1 MEKKDQ
7 NQLSN
12 YIDFYLARDNER
24 DELEVRFGTNR
35 NNPITK
41 IKFDNV
47 IKKLLS
53 LGFYIDENN
62 NNVHTLNIQNEYKD
76 PASGRRR
83 LSNIRTTITGL
94 DNIQKYCKT
103 NNFDTENIPPYV
115 TFMQKFLKKKYAY
128 KGNDEKLMPLD
139 FAKYEF
145 RVNYK
150 EERILDKKRGL
161 LNNILNNWNET
172 KKTFRLIKRVT
183 LLHNDFPFRFD
194 FSVIKTS
201 KVYRNRNQMIPEF
214 TVQEA
219 NLFNN
224 IVHYEVEIELL
235 NARCK
240 SFSSIQLESLLKKN
254 IQYVLSGLQF
264 SNFPITYPERDA
276 ILKEYLELTLE
287 ENTFNELKED
297 SQYNLKK
304 RKSRKY
310 FAGPSSISLEM
321 KNIVPL
327 DSVVASMENINNAY
341 TVTEKADGERKL
353 LYVAQNSKVYLI
365 DINLNVQFTGLICR
379 NEDYLNTLIDGE
391 HVMHDKNENFINY
404 YLCFDIYYLNGED
417 YRKFAF
423 YNIENLQ
430 YEEKLPEEKFRFL
443 ELNSVVKN
451 MELNSVSRNSQK
463 LNIQVKEFFTN
474 SNKSIFNQCKVI
486 LDKEKNGQFVYE
498 TDGLIFTPID
508 KSVGST
514 KLGVLE
520 KNKTWNLS
528 FKWKPPQYN
537 TIDFLVTTKKN
548 KDGSDFIGNIFN
560 YGDLNEIKQYKTLI
574 LRVGYDE
581 RKHGFINPCDTIIE
595 DKIFQETKERNTY
608 KPVPFYPTD
617 PTPDYKIYTCNIMLS
632 KQGTNLK
639 MLTENGK
646 EEIEDNMIVEF
657 KFLKNGEKFWQW
669 VPIRVRYDKTE
680 DFKRGGRNY
689 GNAYHVAQSVWRS
702 INNPITEDIITSG
715 QGIVENI
722 YDDNVYYN
730 RKSNETNTKP
740 LRDFHNRF
748 VKNKLITSVSN
759 RGNTLLDMSV
769 GKAGDIQKWLDSKLS
784 FVLGMDYSKDNIENK
799 LDGACVR
806 FIKKKRRIRNMFDA
820 LFLHGSAVLNIRN
833 TDAAFDPK
841 GKRIINA
848 LMARGEKDKN
858 RLGQGVYKQ
867 WGKAK
872 EGFNVISNQFSVHY
886 FFSDVNSINEFARN
900 CSQNCRID
908 GYVIGTCYD
917 GGKIFDRL
925 KTKSYGEKIFHM
937 VDDKLI
943 WSITKMYNNTEFNPD
958 ESSLGYKIDVYQES
972 INKYFTE
979 YLVNFEYFKN
989 IMISYG
995 FSLLTPEECTNI
1007 GMKQSIGSFSL
1018 LYNDML
1024 EKIKRRRHLQKKYGE
1039 ATNMSEQEKDISFL
1053 NNYFI
1058 FKKTNK
1064 VADDNVFNVNT
1075 ITSVRETK
1083 QQKLSR
1089 EMIKKIMAERIQ
1101 KVFIKKFRKKI
1112 IIKTS
1117 RKK

>member
-1 MEKKDQ
+1 MEKKDE

-12 YIDFYLARDNER
+12 YIDFYLATDNQR

-41 IKFDNV
+41 IKFDNT

-53 LGFYIDENN
+53 LGFYIDINN
-62 NNVHTLNIQNEYKD
+62 NNVHTLNIQNEYQD

-94 DNIQKYCKT
+94 DNIQKYCKS
-103 NNFDTENIPPYV
+103 NNFDTENIPSYI
-115 TFMQKFLKKKYAY
+115 TFMQKFLKKKYM
-128 KGNDEKLMPLD
+128 GDNDQRFTPLD
-139 FAKYEF
+139 FNKYEF

-161 LNNILNNWNET
+161 LNNILNKWTES

-183 LLHNDFPFRFD
+183 LLHENYPFRFD
-194 FSVIKTS
+194 FSVVKTS
-201 KVYRNRNQMIPEF
+201 KMRRNRNQMVPEY
-214 TVQEA
+214 TIQES
-219 NLFNN
+219 NVFNN
-224 IVHYEVEIELL
+224 VMHYEIEIELL
-235 NARCK
+235 NDKCK
-240 SFSSIQLESLLKKN
+240 SYSGVQLESVLKKN

-264 SNFPITYPERDA
+264 SNFPIPYTERDDV
-276 ILKEYLELTLE
+276 LKKYLELTLE
-287 ENTFNELKED
+287 KNIFNDLKED
-297 SQYNLKK
+297 TPFNLKK

-353 LYVAQNSKVYLI
+353 LYVADNGKVYLI

-379 NEDYLNTLIDGE
+379 NEKFFETLVDGE
-391 HVMHDKNENFINY
+391 HVLHDKSDNFINY
-404 YLCFDIYYLNGED
+404 YLCFDIYYLNGDD
-417 YRKFAF
+417 YRKYAF
-423 YNIENLQ
+423 YNNGNLN
-430 YEEKLPEEKFRFL
+430 YEEKLPDEKFRFN
-443 ELNSVVKN
+443 ELNVLIKN
-451 MELNSVSRNSQK
+451 MELNSVSRNGTK

-474 SNKSIFNQCKVI
+474 THKSIFNQCKVI
-486 LDKEKNGQFVYE
+486 IDKEKNGQFIYE

-520 KNKTWNLS
+520 RNKTWSLS
-528 FKWKPPQYN
+528 FKWKPPKYN

-548 KDGSDFIGNIFN
+548 KDGTDFVGNIFN
-560 YGDLNEIKQYKTLI
+560 YGDDNEIKQYKTLI

-595 DKIFQETKERNTY
+595 DTIFKNDDGRNSY

-617 PTPDYKIYTCNIMLS
+617 PTPNYKIYNCNILLT
-632 KQGTNLK
+632 KQGTSLK

-646 EEIEDNMIVEF
+646 EELDDNMIVEF
-657 KFLKNGEKFWQW
+657 KFMKDAEKHWQW

-715 QGIVENI
+715 KDIVDNI

-748 VKNKLITSVSN
+748 VKNKIITSVSS

-806 FIKKKRRIRNMFDA
+806 YIKKKRRIRNMFDA

-848 LMARGEKDKN
+848 LMGKGEKDKN
-858 RLGQGVYKQ
+858 RLGNGVYKQ
-867 WGKAK
+867 WGKAID
-872 EGFNVISNQFSVHY
+872 GFNVISNQFSIHY
-886 FFSDVNSINEFARN
+886 FFSDLNSVNDFARN
-900 CSQNCRID
+900 CSQNCKID

-925 KTKSYGEKIFHM
+925 KDKNYGEKIFHM
-937 VDDKLI
+937 IDDKLI
-943 WSITKMYNNTEFNPD
+943 WSITKMYNQAEFNPN

-989 IMISYG
+989 LMISYG
-995 FSLLTPEECTNI
+995 FSLLTPEECKNI
-1007 GMKQSIGSFSL
+1007 GLKQSIGSFSL
-1018 LYNDML
+1018 LYNDMVN
-1024 EKIKRRRHLQKKYGE
+1024 KIKRKHSLKNKYGE

-1064 VADDNVFNVNT
+1064 VADDNVYNVNT
-1075 ITSVRETK
+1075 IESVSEGKT
-1083 QQKLSR
+1083 QKLNR
-1089 EMIKKIMAERIQ
+1089 EMIKQIMAERIQ

-1112 IIKTS
+1112 II
-1117 RKK
+1117 RMGKKK